1 MSYSE
6 VVVLVPSHSL
16 EDLPVEIGDK
26 PAAGILN
33 AFAIGFHPAL
43 VASANSVPNW
53 RRADDMFDDAGGKL
67 VLIPSASEDRVPSDW
82 IKTARE
88 QGATVVTGLDDRAVA
103 ATAALAPLVASPT
116 QSVSEGSTEAASNEP
131 EPIGTTT
138 NADAPAS
145 DSQTAS
151 ATSTETVA
159 AADSVQAA
167 VQAVDPDLVADFY
180 ALGTT
185 WLLLELLTRHMHH
198 FSSYDETFFRKTT
211 LEAAQAAVAGNA
223 EYARDRLRACFELLQ
238 EARERFYPVD
248 CYLIDLCLLIPEQAN
263 DALKQ
268 LLIGTR
274 PVNYL
279 LKAED
284 AEKIATD
291 KPELAALLKEAATRG
306 AADFV
311 GGDWTEVPS
320 PLVPLSST
328 LHDLERGRAAFKRL
342 IGRTPTTWGRRRY
355 GHSPL
360 HPQILQKYGYHSA
373 LHFLLDDGIYPDR
386 EQSKLRW
393 DGCDSSGVDSI
404 TRLPLAGDSA
414 STYMRL
420 PQRLAEGMQSDQ
432 VAALIIARW
441 PEVKCP
447 VFHDLQRMQKYA
459 PVLGRA
465 VSFEEYFQHSD
476 ASGSGWGLDNKDY
489 LSPFFTQGVARR
501 EKRPLSRFPLHFE
514 RIAKFEAALWQAN
527 MTNVLYGRPVDAAK
541 ATAIRNIL
549 EDAGPDAFD
558 SLKSNAEQTLAT
570 ADAALADFQTQAEQ
584 AISKLIMHGA
594 GTQPG
599 FLVTNS
605 CSFQRRVVVDLPQAS
620 GAPVVGG
627 PVKAVQ
633 FDEHRKAVLVE
644 IPAAGFAWIPDGV
657 PGAKSVLR
665 KDVALLAEGNV
676 LRNEHFEA
684 VINEATGG
692 LQRFKKHGRA
702 PNRLSQQLAFRFPR
716 EKTVKVVDGDQV
728 TETKTWYSEMRGTS
742 LTVMCAGPSM
752 GEIVTTGEII
762 DPSTNTR
769 LATFKQTFRTWLGR
783 PFLEVD
789 IEITPDKLPEGDP
802 WSNYFGSRFAWNDMT
817 AALSWSLYG
826 IPQPQ
831 NLERLESPYFL
842 EIATS
847 EERTTILPLGLPFHR
862 KTGPRMVDS
871 ILIVEGESQR
881 RFQFVIGLDQNF
893 PQQAALTHMTPVP
906 VITTTSGPPRSGQTG
921 WFYHVDSRCVQVLSV
936 EPLLLEPTE
945 HHPDWESSYE
955 PAPEPALRK
964 GFALRLQET
973 EGRYQSVQI
982 DLFRRPSTARVR
994 DFQGR
999 TQTELASNGDGVRV
1013 DLGPFSIVDVEL
1025 FFE

>member
-26 PAAGILN
+26 PASGILN
-33 AFAIGFHPAL
+33 AFAIGFHPQL
-43 VASANSVPNW
+43 IASSRSVPNW

-67 VLIPSASEDRVPSDW
+67 VLVPQMSEDRVPSAW
-82 IKTARE
+82 IQTACD
-88 QGATVVTGLDDRAVA
+88 QGATVITGLEDRAIAVA
-103 ATAALAPLVASPT
+103 AALAPLARSGVCC
-116 QSVSEGSTEAASNEP
+116 
-131 EPIGTTT
+131 
-138 NADAPAS
+138 PAS
-145 DSQTAS
+145 DIAPLNNDAAAEGAPAVESSEQLVTAV
-151 ATSTETVA
+151 TETTIPA
-159 AADSVQAA
+159 SVSSTIT
-167 VQAVDPDLVADFY
+167 VQELESELVADFY

-198 FSSYDETFFRKTT
+198 FSSYDETFFRKST
-211 LEAAQAAVAGNA
+211 LEAADAAVSGNS

-263 DALKQ
+263 DALQQ

-284 AEKIATD
+284 AERIATEH
-291 KPELAALLKEAATRG
+291 PEIGKLLKEAVTRG
-306 AADFV
+306 AAEIV
-311 GGDWTEVPS
+311 GGDWSEVPS

-342 IGRTPTTWGRRRY
+342 VGRVPSTWGRRRF

-404 TRLPLAGDSA
+404 TRLPLAGDSP
-414 STYMRL
+414 STYLRL
-420 PQRLAEGMQSDQ
+420 PQRLAEAMQSDQ

-441 PEVKCP
+441 PDAKCP
-447 VFHDLQRMQKYA
+447 VFHDIQRMQKYA

-465 VSFEEYFQHSD
+465 VSFEEYFQHGD

-501 EKRPLSRFPLHFE
+501 EMHPLSRFPRHSQ
-514 RIAKFEAALWQAN
+514 RVAKFEAALWQAN
-527 MTNVLYGRPVDAAK
+527 MTSALYGRAIDDAGANSVRELIE
-541 ATAIRNIL
+541 A
-549 EDAGPDAFD
+549 AGPDVFD
-558 SLKSNAEQTLAT
+558 SLKSSPEPTLAA
-570 ADAALADFQTQAEQ
+570 ADTALANFVAQAER
-584 AISKLIMHGA
+584 AIAGVVMHGA

-605 CSFQRRVVVDLPQAS
+605 ASFPRRVVVDLPHAS
-620 GAPVVGG
+620 GAPAVGG
-627 PVKAVQ
+627 AVKAVQ
-633 FDEHRKAVLVE
+633 FDDLRKSVVVE
-644 IPAAGFAWIPDGV
+644 IPAAGFAWIPDG
-657 PGAKSVLR
+657 PAGAKSVLR
-665 KDVALLAEGNV
+665 KDTALLAEGNI

-684 VINEATGG
+684 VINESTGG

-742 LTVMCAGPSM
+742 LTVTCAGPSL

-762 DPSTNTR
+762 DPSTQTR
-769 LATFKQTFRTWLGR
+769 LATFQQTFRVWLGR

-831 NLERLESPYFL
+831 NLERLESPNFL

-893 PQQAALTHMTPVP
+893 PQQAALTHMIPLP
-906 VITTTSGPPRSGQTG
+906 VIATQSGPPRSGQTG
-921 WFYHVDSRCVQVLSV
+921 WFYHVDSRCVQVLSI
-936 EPLLLEPTE
+936 EPLLVEPTE
-945 HHPDWESSYE
+945 QHPDWESSYE
-955 PAPEPALRK
+955 AAPGPTLRK

-973 EGRYQSVQI
+973 EGRYQSVQLT
-982 DLFRRPSTARVR
+982 LFRTPSVGRIR

-999 TQTELASNGDGVRV
+999 TQTELATNGDGVRI

-1025 FFE
+1025 FFD

>member
-26 PAAGILN
+26 SASGILN
-33 AFAIGFHPAL
+33 AFAIGFHPQL
-43 VASANSVPNW
+43 IASSRSAPNW

-67 VLIPSASEDRVPSDW
+67 VLIPQMSEDRVPSGW
-82 IKTARE
+82 IQTARD
-88 QGATVVTGLDDRAVA
+88 QGATVVTGLEDRAVSIA
-103 ATAALAPLVASPT
+103 AALAPLAVP
-116 QSVSEGSTEAASNEP
+116 VASNE
-131 EPIGTTT
+131 
-138 NADAPAS
+138 
-145 DSQTAS
+145 QTATVVTEMTTPA
-151 ATSTETVA
+151 ATPVTVPA
-159 AADSVQAA
+159 PEI
-167 VQAVDPDLVADFY
+167 DPELVADFY

-211 LEAAQAAVAGNA
+211 LEAADAAIDGHAD
-223 EYARDRLRACFELLQ
+223 EARDRLRACFELLQ

-263 DALKQ
+263 DALQQ

-284 AEKIATD
+284 AEKIAQD
-291 KPELAALLKEAATRG
+291 NPQIAALLKEAVTRG
-306 AADFV
+306 AADMV
-311 GGDWTEVPS
+311 GGDWSEVPS

-342 IGRTPTTWGRRRY
+342 VGRVPSTWARRRF

-404 TRLPLAGDSA
+404 TRLPLAGDSP
-414 STYMRL
+414 STYLRL
-420 PQRLAEGMQSDQ
+420 PQRMAEAMQSDQ

-441 PEVKCP
+441 PDAKCP
-447 VFHDLQRMQKYA
+447 VFHDIQRMQNYA

-465 VSFEEYFQHSD
+465 VSFEEYFQHGD

-501 EKRPLSRFPLHFE
+501 EKHPLSRFVLHSQ
-514 RIAKFEAALWQAN
+514 RIATFEAALWQAN
-527 MTNVLYGRPVDAAK
+527 MTSALYGR
-541 ATAIRNIL
+541 AINDSRANSVRELL
-549 EDAGPDAFD
+549 EAAGPDVFD
-558 SLKSNAEQTLAT
+558 SLKNNPEPTLT
-570 ADAALADFQTQAEQ
+570 AADTALADFVVQAKQ
-584 AISKLIMHGA
+584 AISGVIMHGA

-599 FLVTNS
+599 FLLTNS
-605 CSFQRRVVVDLPQAS
+605 ASFPRRVVVDLPQAA
-620 GAPVVGG
+620 GAPAVGG
-627 PVKAVQ
+627 AIKAVQ
-633 FDEHRKAVLVE
+633 FDEQRKSVVVE
-644 IPAAGFAWIPDGV
+644 IPAAGFAWIPDG
-657 PGAKSVLR
+657 PAGAKSVMR
-665 KDVALLAEGNV
+665 KDAALLAEGNI
-676 LRNEHFEA
+676 LRNEYFEA
-684 VINEATGG
+684 IINESTGG

-716 EKTVKVVDGDQV
+716 EKTVKVVDGDHV

-742 LTVMCAGPSM
+742 WTVTCAGPSL
-752 GEIVTTGEII
+752 GEIVTTGEIM
-762 DPSTNTR
+762 DPSNQTR
-769 LATFKQTFRTWLGR
+769 LATFRQTFRVWLGR

-831 NLERLESPYFL
+831 NLERLESPNFL

-881 RFQFVIGLDQNF
+881 RFQFVIGIDQNF
-893 PQQAALTHMTPVP
+893 PQQAALTHMIPVP
-906 VITTTSGPPRSGQTG
+906 VIPTLSGPPRSGQSG
-921 WFYHVDSRCVQVLSV
+921 WFYHVDSRCVQVLGV
-936 EPLLLEPTE
+936 LPLLLEPVE
-945 HHPDWESSYE
+945 QHSDWESSYE
-955 PAPEPALRK
+955 AAPELTLRT

-973 EGRYQSVQI
+973 EGRYQSVQVT
-982 DLFRRPSTARVR
+982 LFRTPSAARVR

-999 TQTELASNGDGVRV
+999 TQTELATNGDGVRV

-1025 FFE
+1025 FFD

>member
-6 VVVLVPSHSL
+6 VVILVPSHSL

-26 PAAGILN
+26 SALGILN
-33 AFAIGFHPAL
+33 AFAIGFHPRL
-43 VASANSVPNW
+43 IASSRSAPNW

-67 VLIPSASEDRVPSDW
+67 VLIPQMSEDRVPSSW
-82 IKTARE
+82 METARG
-88 QGATVVTGLDDRAVA
+88 QGAIVVTGLEDRAAAVA
-103 ATAALAPLVASPT
+103 AVLAPLAASAPS
-116 QSVSEGSTEAASNEP
+116 SVSAAGSEPVAAEGSVPAPLP
-131 EPIGTTT
+131 EI
-138 NADAPAS
+138 
-145 DSQTAS
+145 
-151 ATSTETVA
+151 
-159 AADSVQAA
+159 
-167 VQAVDPDLVADFY
+167 DPELVADFY

-198 FSSYDETFFRKTT
+198 FSSYDETFFRKST
-211 LEAAQAAVAGNA
+211 LEAADAAVEGNA
-223 EYARDRLRACFELLQ
+223 DYARDRLRACFELLQ

-268 LLIGTR
+268 LLIGPR
-274 PVNYL
+274 AVNYL
-279 LKAED
+279 LRADD
-284 AEKIATD
+284 AERIAAEH
-291 KPELAALLKEAATRG
+291 PELAKLLKEAAARG

-311 GGDWTEVPS
+311 GGDWAEVPS

-342 IGRTPTTWGRRRY
+342 IGRVPTTWARRRY
-355 GHSPL
+355 GHSVL

-420 PQRLAEGMQSDQ
+420 PQRLAEAMQSDQ

-441 PEVKCP
+441 PDAKCP

-465 VSFEEYFQHSD
+465 VSFEEYFQHGD

-501 EKRPLSRFPLHFE
+501 EKRPLGRFQQHFE
-514 RIAKFEAALWQAN
+514 RISKFEAALWQSN
-527 MTNVLYGRPVDAAK
+527 MTSVLYGRAIDATK
-541 ATAIRNIL
+541 ANAVRVVL
-549 EDAGPDAFD
+549 EAAGPDAFD

-570 ADAALADFQTQAEQ
+570 ADAALADFQSQAEQ
-584 AISKLIMHGA
+584 AVSKLIMHGA
-594 GTQPG
+594 GTQTG
-599 FLVTNS
+599 FLLTNS
-605 CSFQRRVVVDLPQAS
+605 CSFSRRVVVELPQAA
-620 GAPVVGG
+620 GAPAVGG

-633 FDEHRKAVLVE
+633 FDEQRKSVIVE
-644 IPAAGFAWIPDGV
+644 LPAAGFAWIPDGT
-657 PGAKSVLR
+657 PGAKSTLR
-665 KDVALLAEGNV
+665 KDTALLAEGNV

-684 VINEATGG
+684 VINESTGG

-716 EKTVKVVDGDQV
+716 EKTVKIVDGDQV

-742 LTVMCAGPSM
+742 LTVTCAGPSL
-752 GEIVTTGEII
+752 GEIVTCGEIF

-769 LATFKQTFRTWLGR
+769 LATFKQTFRVWLGR

-906 VITTTSGPPRSGQTG
+906 VIATQSGPPRSGQTG

-936 EPLLLEPTE
+936 EPLLIEPTE
-945 HHPDWESSYE
+945 QHPDWESSYE
-955 PAPEPALRK
+955 SAPGPTLRK
-964 GFALRLQET
+964 GFALRIQET
-973 EGRYQSVQI
+973 EGRYQSVQL
-982 DLFRRPSTARVR
+982 DLYRRPTSARVR

-999 TQTELASNGDGVRV
+999 TQTEVATNGDGVRL
-1013 DLGPFSIVDVEL
+1013 DFSPFAIVDVEL
-1025 FFE
+1025 FFD